1 MQRAVIYA
9 RYSPGPNQTEQSI
22 EGQVRE
28 CTKYAEQHDLRI
40 VGTYVDRKISGKTDN
55 RREFQRMIDDSE
67 KHIFDV
73 IILYHTDRFARN
85 RYDSAI
91 YKHKLKENG
100 VELRYATTDI
110 PKGPEGIILES
121 IMEGWAE
128 YYSAELSR
136 KIKRGMRESALK
148 CHSTGAGRCLGY
160 RTAEDKSLVIEPEG
174 AKAVQMVFD
183 MYIKGKSHAD
193 ICRYLNDCGFR
204 TARGKLF
211 NKNSVTHI
219 IRNKRYIGVYT
230 YDDITIEDGIPAIIS
245 KDTFHLAQLEA
256 ARRKTAKRP
265 KEPKAEYLLS
275 GKAFC
280 GHCQKPLVGVSGTG
294 KSGNK
299 WYYYYCQESRAKRGC
314 TKKPVK
320 RDKLEREVVKR
331 TVAEV
336 LQPEVIQHIA
346 KKCYDLQ
353 MEYRQDNS
361 DVLFYEL
368 KLKDVR
374 KAIKNTMHAI
384 ESGVKTKTLPARLQE
399 LENEEEALEAELA
412 IAKASDFVITAKQI
426 EFLLTQFAEPWECES
441 EEEYHRRIIK
451 CFVHKVFLFDD
462 KLLIYYNVSRDGKT
476 REQSE
481 AELLEEAL
489 GEGFDKRSS
498 GSTIGNVCSCCDRPV
513 GTRPVLQAFCIIGAL
528 CRQLR
533 VQKDRREEA
542 SAVEGETGR
551 MFDAFLGCDPGA
563 NNRTTKES
571 NMSIHSHVQLP
582 YSILKR
588 FRDETTAEKKVWY
601 LDISSGYIMQ
611 KEARKLGTSKGY
623 YSECGEAFGIR

>member
-1 MQRAVIYA
+1 MRLL
-9 RYSPGPNQTEQSI
+9 
-22 EGQVRE
+22 VR
-28 CTKYAEQHDLRI
+28 
-40 VGTYVDRKISGKTDN
+40 
-55 RREFQRMIDDSE
+55 
-67 KHIFDV
+67 
-73 IILYHTDRFARN
+73 
-85 RYDSAI
+85 
-91 YKHKLKENG
+91 
-100 VELRYATTDI
+100 
-110 PKGPEGIILES
+110 
-121 IMEGWAE
+121 
-128 YYSAELSR
+128 
-136 KIKRGMRESALK
+136 
-148 CHSTGAGRCLGY
+148 
-160 RTAEDKSLVIEPEG
+160 
-174 AKAVQMVFD
+174 KAVRPKSEPLLEVSRSPVFRQERVD
-183 MYIKGKSHAD
+183 EF
-193 ICRYLNDCGFR
+193 LNKTLLAVHF
-204 TARGKLF
+204 
-211 NKNSVTHI
+211 S
-219 IRNKRYIGVYT
+219 
-230 YDDITIEDGIPAIIS
+230 ITIEDGIPAIIS

-256 ARRKTAKRP
+256 AQRKTAKRP

-320 RDKLEREVVKR
+320 RDWLEREVVKR

-412 IAKASDFVITAKQI
+412 IAKASDFVITVDQI

-498 GSTIGNVCSCCDRPV
+498 GSTKRNGHDFSSCPF
-513 GTRPVLQAFCIIGAL
+513 LL
-528 CRQLR
+528 
-533 VQKDRREEA
+533 
-542 SAVEGETGR
+542 AVELFHTSPILAKER
-551 MFDAFLGCDPGA
+551 SRVSYPGPLLFKA
-563 NNRTTKES
+563 DFTR
-571 NMSIHSHVQLP
+571 
-582 YSILKR
+582 
-588 FRDETTAEKKVWY
+588 
-601 LDISSGYIMQ
+601 
-611 KEARKLGTSKGY
+611 
-623 YSECGEAFGIR
+623 

>member
-1 MQRAVIYA
+1 MAAGAAVAGDNTEAGSVARTRRTLPPAVRSLALVAESLDTIPAALVVRHLLAAVRVILSPVMQAEDLHLRSEPEEIALAVDHS
-9 RYSPGPNQTEQSI
+9 RFDRGPHVIGQQSQNLGI
-22 EGQVRE
+22 EDLAELACLPAACVR
-28 CTKYAEQHDLRI
+28 
-40 VGTYVDRKISGKTDN
+40 V
-55 RREFQRMIDDSE
+55 
-67 KHIFDV
+67 V
-73 IILYHTDRFARN
+73 IIHGVGIAQ
-85 RYDSAI
+85 AI
-91 YKHKLKENG
+91 LEHKLKENG

-174 AKAVQMVFD
+174 AKAVQTVFD

-204 TARGKLF
+204 TAQGKLF

-230 YDDITIEDGIPAIIS
+230 YDDIMIEDGIPAIIS

-320 RDKLEREVVKR
+320 RDWLEREVVER

-412 IAKASDFVITAKQI
+412 IAKASDFVITTDQI

-498 GSTIGNVCSCCDRPV
+498 GST
-513 GTRPVLQAFCIIGAL
+513 
-528 CRQLR
+528 
-533 VQKDRREEA
+533 
-542 SAVEGETGR
+542 
-551 MFDAFLGCDPGA
+551 
-563 NNRTTKES
+563 
-571 NMSIHSHVQLP
+571 
-582 YSILKR
+582 
-588 FRDETTAEKKVWY
+588 
-601 LDISSGYIMQ
+601 MQ
-611 KEARKLGTSKGY
+611 KRHPIWDGVFAWLR
-623 YSECGEAFGIR
+623 